1 MSLLLGITLA
11 AGTVLIAS
19 TFFWPLRK
27 ERRQRERSAWSR
39 RMRERL
45 VQAGLPT
52 TSPVIVVIVSLVLAV
67 AIGALTF
74 LLTTVL
80 AVVVCAAATAL
91 VVPIFAISWRARV
104 RRRATRVVWPDVVD
118 QLVSAVRSGLALPD
132 SLMTLAHT
140 GPIVTRSAFAAF
152 SQRYRTTGNF
162 SVAVDELK
170 AALAD
175 PVADRILETLRMS
188 REVGGSELTNV
199 LRSLSVYLRQEAA
212 IRSEIEARQSWVMN
226 AARLGLAA
234 PWVVLFLLTTR
245 PEAALAYNS
254 ASGVA
259 LIIAGLALSV
269 LAYRIMAGI
278 GRLPEE
284 PRWFA

>member
-1 MSLLLGITLA
+1 MSLILGIILAVGVTLVA
-11 AGTVLIAS
+11 APFL
-19 TFFWPLRK
+19 WPAQG
-27 ERRQRERSAWSR
+27 ERRVRGRSAWSLR
-39 RMRERL
+39 LRERL

-52 TSPVIVVIVSLVLAV
+52 TSPSIVLIVSVVFSVAVAAVTFVLTSVIVVVLCSAALALVLPT
-67 AIGALTF
+67 L
-74 LLTTVL
+74 
-80 AVVVCAAATAL
+80 
-91 VVPIFAISWRARV
+91 AISWRARA
-104 RRRATRVVWPDVVD
+104 RRTATQIVWPDVVD

-132 SLMTLAHT
+132 SLMTLSQT
-140 GPIVTRSAFAAF
+140 GPLVTRSAFAAF
-152 SQRYRTTGNF
+152 AARYRATGNF
-162 SVAVDELK
+162 SIAVDELK
-170 AALAD
+170 VALAD

-245 PEAALAYNS
+245 PEAAAAYNS

-259 LIIAGLALSV
+259 LIVAGLILSLV
-269 LAYRIMAGI
+269 AYRIMAGI
-278 GRLPEE
+278 GRLPQQ